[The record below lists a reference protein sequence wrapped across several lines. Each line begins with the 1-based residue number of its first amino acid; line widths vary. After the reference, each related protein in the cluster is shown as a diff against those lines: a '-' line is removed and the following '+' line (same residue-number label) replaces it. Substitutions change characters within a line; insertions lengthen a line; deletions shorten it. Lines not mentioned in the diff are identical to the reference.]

1 MKKILQRIG
10 LLAVA
15 VMLLW
20 GWQGMEAKADENQFT
35 IDDSAMDLG
44 SYDKGKTKIV
54 IEKMSSEDAYYL
66 DVYSKDGYYFVNA
79 PKVEVCYNN
88 KTMSQPSG
96 DELRLDGTYYRYCIG
111 KASEYTENAYEVK
124 ISGGNPQ
131 QITYIKSIN
140 IEITSPVAGEVLPT
154 NWTSPTE
161 GVRLYLRWMKD
172 GKMINGDVKAG
183 ADTDYEA
190 TLQLFPLKGY
200 RFDTKA
206 ILVLP
211 NKYNQMRVFDDGT
224 LINLSYSLSSRDTQT
239 SNPDNTNP
247 GNTNSEITSDSWKK
261 WTINTDKLENC
272 GIARNYGYSDEL
284 DDKKAHLYLGVY
296 PEVGYTFVEEPKV
309 TWNGNPLQLLTDH
322 AYNSE
327 WHNYLLDDN
336 GSGIIVVEAKAVKKE
351 TNAPETSAPA
361 SNDDSSE
368 EPYKI
373 INGAKGTWN
382 GSTTEGLTIR
392 GDGDF
397 AKFAGVRVDG
407 NWIPSAHYEA
417 KAGSTIVTLKPSY
430 LASLSEGEHTVDIMW
445 IDDSASTTFTVAA
458 NTAAAQPELDSVPK
472 TGEGV
477 MGWMPEILLLVGAGL
492 VTFGGLLRRRSKI
505 HL

>member
-10 LLAVA
+10 LLAAA

-20 GWQGMEAKADENQFT
+20 GWQGMEAKAADENKFT
-35 IDDSAMDLG
+35 IDDSAMDLEA
-44 SYDKGKTKIV
+44 YDKDKTQIV
-54 IEKMSSEDAYYL
+54 IEYTSGEDAYYL
-66 DVYSKDGYYFVNA
+66 YVYSKDGYYFVNA
-79 PKVEVCYNN
+79 PKVEVCHNN
-88 KTMSQPSG
+88 NSPMSLPSG
-96 DELRLDGTYYRYCIG
+96 DDRRSDGTYYRYYIG
-111 KASEYTENAYEVK
+111 KASDYTENAYEVK
-124 ISGGNPQ
+124 ISDGNPQ

-140 IEITSPVAGEVLPT
+140 IEIISPVAGEVLPT
-154 NWTSPTE
+154 NWTSPTK
-161 GVRLYLRWMKD
+161 GVRLFLRWMKD
-172 GKMINGDVKAG
+172 GKTINGDVKAD

-190 TLQLFPLKGY
+190 TLQLYPLKGY
-200 RFDTKA
+200 RFDMNT
-206 ILVLP
+206 IQVLP
-211 NKYNQMRVFDDGT
+211 NKYNQIKFYDGT

-261 WTINTDKLENC
+261 WTINTDKAEHC
-272 GIARNYGYSDEL
+272 DISRGYGYSDEL
-284 DDKKAHLYLGVY
+284 DDKKTHLYLGVY
-296 PEVGYTFVEEPKV
+296 PEDGYTFVEEPKV

-322 AYNSE
+322 AFNSE
-327 WHNYLLDDN
+327 WHSYLLDDN
-336 GSGIIVVEAKAVKKE
+336 GSGIIIVEAKTVKKE
-351 TNAPETSAPA
+351 TNVPETSAPA

-373 INGAKGTWN
+373 IDGTKSTWN

-430 LASLSEGEHTVDIMW
+430 LASLAEGEHTVDIMW

-477 MGWMPEILLLVGAGL
+477 MGWMPEILLLVAAGL
-492 VTFGGLLRRRSKI
+492 TIMGALRLKKAK
-505 HL
+505 

>member
-10 LLAVA
+10 LLAMA
-15 VMLLW
+15 GMLLW
-20 GWQGMEAKADENQFT
+20 GWQGMEAKADDDIFTFKYSSTCHIDEKKSHVNKNQ
-35 IDDSAMDLG
+35 DG
-44 SYDKGKTKIV
+44 TK
-54 IEKMSSEDAYYL
+54 YYL
-66 DVYSKDGYYFVNA
+66 YLYPKDGYAFTQA
-79 PKVEVCYNN
+79 PDVSLY
-88 KTMSQPSG
+88 
-96 DELRLDGTYYRYCIG
+96 DE
-111 KASEYTENAYEVK
+111 TENLPEDSFIKEQGNDNIYYTYF
-124 ISGGNPQ
+124 ISADSINPNHK
-131 QITYIKSIN
+131 YSIN
-140 IEITSPVAGEVLPT
+140 IGKYGMTIITKIRITPTAPVIGQTLPSKWNINTTGVLEKSLVWISDGQNVTGSVAEPNKT
-154 NWTSPTE
+154 YFANITLSTE
-161 GVRLYLRWMKD
+161 
-172 GKMINGDVKAG
+172 
-183 ADTDYEA
+183 TDYE
-190 TLQLFPLKGY
+190 F
-200 RFDTKA
+200 
-206 ILVLP
+206 
-211 NKYNQMRVFDDGT
+211 
-224 LINLSYSLSSRDTQT
+224 RDNVTIDPKCVTHDMNNDRSFTFVYEFKTGDAQP
-239 SNPDNTNP
+239 SNP

-261 WTINTDKLENC
+261 WTINTDKVENC
-272 GIARNYGYSDEL
+272 GISRGYGYLDEL
-284 DDKKAHLYLGVY
+284 DDKKTHLYLGVY

-322 AYNSE
+322 AFNSE
-327 WHNYLLDDN
+327 WHDYLLDDN

-351 TNAPETSAPA
+351 TNAPA

-373 INGAKGTWN
+373 INGAKSIWN

-417 KAGSTIVTLKPSY
+417 KSGSTIVTLKPSY

-477 MGWMPEILLLVGAGL
+477 MGWMPEILLLAATGL
-492 VTFGGLLRRRSKI
+492 VTFGGILRRRSKI

>member
-10 LLAVA
+10 LLAMA
-15 VMLLW
+15 GMLLW
-20 GWQGMEAKADENQFT
+20 GWQGMNAKAADTNKFT
-35 IDDSAMDLG
+35 IDDSVMDLG

-54 IEKMSSEDAYYL
+54 IEEMSGEEVYYL
-66 DVYSKDGYYFVNA
+66 DVYSKDGYYFVDA
-79 PKVEVCYNN
+79 PEVEVCHNN
-88 KTMSQPSG
+88 NASMSHPSG
-96 DELRLDGTYYRYCIG
+96 YDQLTDGTYYRYCIG
-111 KASEYTENAYEVK
+111 KVLEYTENAYKVK

-154 NWTSPTE
+154 NWTSPTK
-161 GVRLYLRWMKD
+161 GVRLYLFWTKD
-172 GKMINGDVKAG
+172 GKMMNGDVKAG
-183 ADTDYEA
+183 ADTDYKA
-190 TLQLFPLKGY
+190 MLQLFPLRGY
-200 RFDTKA
+200 RFDTNA
-206 ILVLP
+206 IQIFP
-211 NKYNQMRVFDDGT
+211 NNYNEIKSCDST
-224 LINLSYSLSSRDTQT
+224 HINLTYSLSSRDAQT

-261 WTINTDKLENC
+261 WTINTDKVENC
-272 GIARNYGYSDEL
+272 GISRGYGYLDEL
-284 DDKKAHLYLGVY
+284 DDKETHLYLGVY

-322 AYNSE
+322 AFNSE
-327 WHNYLLDDN
+327 WHDYLLDDN

-351 TNAPETSAPA
+351 TNAPA

-373 INGAKGTWN
+373 INGAKSIWN

-407 NWIPSAHYEA
+407 NWIPSVHYEA
-417 KAGSTIVTLKPSY
+417 KSGSTIVTLKPSY

-477 MGWMPEILLLVGAGL
+477 KGWMPEILLLAAAGL
-492 VTFGGLLRRRSKI
+492 TVMGALRLKKVK
-505 HL
+505 

>member
-10 LLAVA
+10 LLAMA
-15 VMLLW
+15 GMLLW
-20 GWQGMEAKADENQFT
+20 GWQGMEAKADDDIFTFKYSSTCHIDEKKSHVNKNQ
-35 IDDSAMDLG
+35 DG
-44 SYDKGKTKIV
+44 TK
-54 IEKMSSEDAYYL
+54 YYL
-66 DVYSKDGYYFVNA
+66 YLYPKDGYAFTQA
-79 PKVEVCYNN
+79 PDVSLY
-88 KTMSQPSG
+88 
-96 DELRLDGTYYRYCIG
+96 DE
-111 KASEYTENAYEVK
+111 TENLPEDSFIKEQGNDNIYYTYF
-124 ISGGNPQ
+124 ISADSINPNHK
-131 QITYIKSIN
+131 YSIN
-140 IEITSPVAGEVLPT
+140 IGKYGMTIITKIRITPTAPVIGQTLPSKWNINTTGVLEKSLVWISDGQNVTGSVAEPNKT
-154 NWTSPTE
+154 YFANITLSTE
-161 GVRLYLRWMKD
+161 
-172 GKMINGDVKAG
+172 
-183 ADTDYEA
+183 TDYE
-190 TLQLFPLKGY
+190 F
-200 RFDTKA
+200 
-206 ILVLP
+206 
-211 NKYNQMRVFDDGT
+211 
-224 LINLSYSLSSRDTQT
+224 RDNVTIDPKCVTHDMNNDRSFTFVYEFKTGDAQP
-239 SNPDNTNP
+239 SNP

-261 WTINTDKLENC
+261 WTINTDKVENC
-272 GIARNYGYSDEL
+272 GISRGYGYSDEL
-284 DDKKAHLYLGVY
+284 DDKKTHLYLGVY

-322 AYNSE
+322 AFNSE
-327 WHNYLLDDN
+327 WHDYLLDDN

-351 TNAPETSAPA
+351 TNAPA

-373 INGAKGTWN
+373 INGAKSIWN

-417 KAGSTIVTLKPSY
+417 KSGSTIVTLKPSY

-477 MGWMPEILLLVGAGL
+477 MGWMPEILLLAATGL
-492 VTFGGLLRRRSKI
+492 VTFGGILRRRSKI

>member
-10 LLAVA
+10 LLAMA
-15 VMLLW
+15 GMLLW
-20 GWQGMEAKADENQFT
+20 GWQGMNAKAADANKFT
-35 IDDSAMDLG
+35 IDDSVMDLG

-54 IEKMSSEDAYYL
+54 IEEMSGEEVYYL
-66 DVYSKDGYYFVNA
+66 DVYSKDGYYFVDA
-79 PKVEVCYNN
+79 PEVEVCHNN
-88 KTMSQPSG
+88 NASMSHPSG
-96 DELRLDGTYYRYCIG
+96 YDQLTDGTYYRYCIG
-111 KASEYTENAYEVK
+111 KVLEYTENAYKVK

-154 NWTSPTE
+154 NWTSPTK
-161 GVRLYLRWMKD
+161 GVRLYLFWTKD
-172 GKMINGDVKAG
+172 GKMMNRDVKAG
-183 ADTDYEA
+183 ADTDYKA
-190 TLQLFPLKGY
+190 ILQLFPLKGY
-200 RFDTKA
+200 RFDTNA
-206 ILVLP
+206 IQIFP
-211 NKYNQMRVFDDGT
+211 NNYNEIKSCDST
-224 LINLSYSLSSRDTQT
+224 NINLTYSLSSRDAQT

-261 WTINTDKLENC
+261 WTINTDKVENC
-272 GIARNYGYSDEL
+272 GISRGYGYSDEL
-284 DDKKAHLYLGVY
+284 DDKKTHLYLGVY
-296 PEVGYTFVEEPKV
+296 PEDGYTFVEEPKV

-322 AYNSE
+322 AFNSE
-327 WHNYLLDDN
+327 WHDYLLDDN

-351 TNAPETSAPA
+351 TNAPA

-373 INGAKGTWN
+373 INGAKSIWN

-397 AKFAGVRVDG
+397 DKFAGVRVDG

-417 KAGSTIVTLKPSY
+417 KSGSTIVTLKPSY
-430 LASLSEGEHTVDIMW
+430 LASLAEGEHTVDIMW

-477 MGWMPEILLLVGAGL
+477 MGWMPEALLLAAAGL
-492 VTFGGLLRRRSKI
+492 TAMGALRLKRAK
-505 HL
+505 